1 MPQHEITY
9 DVTDGNL
16 VIEYIKFHYIGE
28 IQKVVSDPKVYALET
43 GQIYKMAD
51 PGRLAARMDLQG
63 LTFRDFRDTPVL
75 ISSIQE
81 VTYESKQQSLKI
93 LVLTLFFLKHQK
105 EFRLSLSVNKDTW
118 DGEIIADIV
127 SRFEQIR

>member
-16 VIEYIKFHYIGE
+16 VIEHIKFHYIGE
-28 IQKVVSDPKVYALET
+28 TQKVVFDPKVYTLET

-51 PGRLAARMDLQG
+51 PGRMATKMDFQG

-75 ISSIQE
+75 ITSIQE

-105 EFRLSLSVNKDTW
+105 EFHLRLSVNKDTW
-118 DGEIIADIV
+118 DGEDIADIV
-127 SRFEQIR
+127 SKFEQIR